1 MICTWM
7 PVFVKIILPVEYR
20 SRQH

>member
-1 MICTWM
+1 M